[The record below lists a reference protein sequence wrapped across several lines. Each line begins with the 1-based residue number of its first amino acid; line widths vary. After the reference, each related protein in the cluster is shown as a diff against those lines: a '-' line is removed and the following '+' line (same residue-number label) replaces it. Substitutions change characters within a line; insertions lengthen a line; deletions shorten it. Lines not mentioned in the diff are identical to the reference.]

1 MRNCAVRSTW
11 EPPPFLFRLI
21 VPAVLNDF
29 RSGLDFKDITYTFLR
44 DFEQYL
50 REKGN
55 ADNTIA
61 KHMKQLRILVNEA
74 INQGYMHAD
83 AYPFRN

>member
-1 MRNCAVRSTW
+1 MRT
-11 EPPPFLFRLI
+11 I
-21 VPAVLNDF
+21 
-29 RSGLDFKDITYTFLR
+29 
-44 DFEQYL
+44 
-50 REKGN
+50 
-55 ADNTIA
+55 TIA